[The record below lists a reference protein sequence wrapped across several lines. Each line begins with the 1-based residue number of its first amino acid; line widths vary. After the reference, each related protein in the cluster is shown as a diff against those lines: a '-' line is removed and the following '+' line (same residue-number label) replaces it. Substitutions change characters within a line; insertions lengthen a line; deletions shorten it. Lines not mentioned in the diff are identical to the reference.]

1 MSSSRTTG
9 SVEPPETA
17 IWQEVEFGSYRADLP
32 LWAELAKTRG
42 EPVLELGAGAG
53 RVALQLAA
61 GAGGTET
68 IAIDRDRELAA
79 ELERRA
85 EQAGT
90 PLTVLVADLAAP
102 AGIALPSPPRL
113 AIAPLHVLQELAG
126 SERRALLGA
135 LAELL
140 APGALLA
147 ATLVDESTLLSE
159 GLAPDKILPDL
170 REIGDWVYSSEPLWV
185 QVNERAM
192 KVRRLRERV
201 SPDGEMERM
210 VHDELLER
218 VSPEQLE
225 EEMREAGLH
234 PAGRRAIEAG
244 ANEAD
249 SVAVLA
255 EVR

>member
-1 MSSSRTTG
+1 MSVSREAR
-9 SVEPPETA
+9 VPEAA
-17 IWQEVEFGSYRADLP
+17 IWQEVEFGTYRADLP
-32 LWAELAKTRG
+32 LWAELAEARG
-42 EPVLELGAGAG
+42 GPVLELGAGAG
-53 RVALQLAA
+53 RVSLQLAA
-61 GAGGTET
+61 DGTEM
-68 IAIDRDRELAA
+68 IAVDRDPELA
-79 ELERRA
+79 
-85 EQAGT
+85 GT
-90 PLTVLVADLAAP
+90 LLTVLVADLAAP
-102 AGIALPSPPRL
+102 GGIALPSPPRL
-113 AIAPLHVLQELAG
+113 AIAPLHVLQELEG
-126 SERRALLGA
+126 DERRALLSA
-135 LAELL
+135 LAELI

-170 REIGDWVYSSEPLWV
+170 REIEDWVYSSEPLWV
-185 QVNERAM
+185 QVSERTM
-192 KVRRLRERV
+192 RVRRLRERV
-201 SPDGEMERM
+201 SPDGEMERA

-255 EVR
+255 EAR

>member
-1 MSSSRTTG
+1 MSSSRTTR
-9 SVEPPETA
+9 SVDSPEAA

-32 LWAELAKTRG
+32 LW
-42 EPVLELGAGAG
+42 V
-53 RVALQLAA
+53 
-61 GAGGTET
+61 
-68 IAIDRDRELAA
+68 ELAA

-85 EQAGT
+85 ERAGT
-90 PLTVLVADLAAP
+90 PLTVVVADMAATG
-102 AGIALPSPPRL
+102 GITLPSPPRL
-113 AIAPLHVLQELAG
+113 AIAPLHVLQELEG
-126 SERRALLGA
+126 NDRRALLRS

-140 APGALLA
+140 APEALLA

-185 QVNERAM
+185 QVGERTM
-192 KVRRLRERV
+192 RVRRLRERV
-201 SPDGEMERM
+201 SPDGEMERV

-225 EEMREAGLH
+225 EELREAGLH

-249 SVAVLA
+249 SVVVLA
-255 EVR
+255 EAR

>member
-1 MSSSRTTG
+1 MSVS
-9 SVEPPETA
+9 PETHVPEAA

-32 LWAELAKTRG
+32 LWAELAKARG
-42 EPVLELGAGAG
+42 GPVLELGAGAG
-53 RVALQLAA
+53 RVALHLATD
-61 GAGGTET
+61 GTEM
-68 IAIDRDRELAA
+68 IAVDRDPELAA

-85 EQAGT
+85 ERAGT
-90 PLTVLVADLAAP
+90 PVTVLVTDLAAP
-102 AGIALPSPPRL
+102 TDLTLPAPPRL
-113 AIAPLHVLQELAG
+113 TIAPLHLLQELMRK
-126 SERRALLGA
+126 ERVALLKA
-135 LAELL
+135 LAGLL

-185 QVNERAM
+185 QVGERTM
-192 KVRRLRERV
+192 RVRRLRERV
-201 SPDGEMERM
+201 SPDGESERV
-210 VHDELLER
+210 VHDEVLER

-225 EEMREAGLH
+225 EEMQETGLY

-244 ANEAD
+244 TNEAD
-249 SVAVLA
+249 SVVVLA

>member
-1 MSSSRTTG
+1 MSSSRATR
-9 SVEPPETA
+9 SVNPAEAA

-32 LWAELAKTRG
+32 LWAELAEARG
-42 EPVLELGAGAG
+42 GPVLELGAGAG

-61 GAGGTET
+61 DGTEM
-68 IAIDRDRELAA
+68 IAVDRDHELAA

-85 EQAGT
+85 ERAGT

-102 AGIALPSPPRL
+102 GGIALPSPPRL
-113 AIAPLHVLQELAG
+113 AIAPLHVLQELG
-126 SERRALLGA
+126 GDERRALLRA

-185 QVNERAM
+185 QVSERTM
-192 KVRRLRERV
+192 RVRRLRERV
-201 SPDGEMERM
+201 SPEGEMERV

-218 VSPEQLE
+218 VSPERLE
-225 EEMREAGLH
+225 EEMRKAGLN

-249 SVAVLA
+249 SVVVLA
-255 EVR
+255 EAR

>member
-1 MSSSRTTG
+1 MS
-9 SVEPPETA
+9 PPHKTDAIELPEAA

-32 LWAELAKTRG
+32 LWAELAEARG
-42 EPVLELGAGAG
+42 GPVLELGAGAG
-53 RVALQLAA
+53 RVALRLAA
-61 GAGGTET
+61 DGTEM
-68 IAIDRDRELAA
+68 IAVDRDSELAA
-79 ELERRA
+79 DLERRA

-102 AGIALPSPPRL
+102 GGITLSSRPRL
-113 AIAPLHVLQELAG
+113 AIAPLHVLQELAEG
-126 SERRALLGA
+126 ERRALLGA

-185 QVNERAM
+185 QVGERTM
-192 KVRRLRERV
+192 RVRRLRERV
-201 SPDGEMERM
+201 SPDGEMERV

-218 VSPEQLE
+218 VSPELME
-225 EEMREAGLH
+225 EEIREAGLR

-249 SVAVLA
+249 SVVVLA
-255 EVR
+255 EAR

>member
-1 MSSSRTTG
+1 MSVSREAD
-9 SVEPPETA
+9 VPAAA

-32 LWAELAKTRG
+32 LWTELAEAHG
-42 EPVLELGAGAG
+42 GPVLELGAGAG
-53 RVALQLAA
+53 RVALELAST
-61 GAGGTET
+61 GTEM
-68 IAIDRDRELAA
+68 IAVDRDPELAA

-85 EQAGT
+85 ERAGA

-102 AGIALPSPPRL
+102 GGITLPSPPRL
-113 AIAPLHVLQELAG
+113 AIAPLHVLQELEG
-126 SERRALLGA
+126 NKRRALLRA
-135 LAELL
+135 LAALL

-159 GLAPDKILPDL
+159 GLAPDKILPDF

-185 QVNERAM
+185 QVGERTM
-192 KVRRLRERV
+192 RVRRLRERV

-218 VSPEQLE
+218 LSPDQLE
-225 EEMREAGLH
+225 EEAREAGLY
-234 PAGRRAIEAG
+234 PAGRRSIEAG

-249 SVAVLA
+249 SVVVLA

>member
-1 MSSSRTTG
+1 MSPSRATR
-9 SVEPPETA
+9 SVNPPEAA

-32 LWAELAKTRG
+32 LWAELAAARG
-42 EPVLELGAGAG
+42 GPVLELGAGAG

-61 GAGGTET
+61 DGTEM
-68 IAIDRDRELAA
+68 IAVDRDHELAA

-85 EQAGT
+85 ERAGT

-102 AGIALPSPPRL
+102 GGIALPSPPRL
-113 AIAPLHVLQELAG
+113 AIAPLHVLQELG
-126 SERRALLGA
+126 GDERRALLRA

-185 QVNERAM
+185 QVSERTM
-192 KVRRLRERV
+192 RVRRLRERV
-201 SPDGEMERM
+201 SPEGEMERD

-218 VSPEQLE
+218 VSPERLE
-225 EEMREAGLH
+225 EEMRKAGLN
-234 PAGRRAIEAG
+234 PAGRRAVEAG

-249 SVAVLA
+249 SVVVLA
-255 EVR
+255 EAR

>member
-1 MSSSRTTG
+1 MSSSRATR
-9 SVEPPETA
+9 SVNPPEAA

-32 LWAELAKTRG
+32 LWAELAEARG
-42 EPVLELGAGAG
+42 GPVLELGAGAG

-61 GAGGTET
+61 DGTEA
-68 IAIDRDRELAA
+68 IAVDRDHELVA

-90 PLTVLVADLAAP
+90 PLTVLVADLTAP
-102 AGIALPSPPRL
+102 GGITLPSPPRL

-126 SERRALLGA
+126 SERRALLSA

-147 ATLVDESTLLSE
+147 ATVVDESTLLSE
-159 GLAPDKILPDL
+159 GLAPDRILPDL

-185 QVNERAM
+185 QVSERAIR
-192 KVRRLRERV
+192 VRRLRERV
-201 SPDGEMERM
+201 SPDGEMERV
-210 VHDELLER
+210 VHDDVLKR

-225 EEMREAGLH
+225 EEIRESGLH

-249 SVAVLA
+249 SVVVLA
-255 EVR
+255 EAR

>member
-1 MSSSRTTG
+1 MSTSRTTR
-9 SVEPPETA
+9 SMKPPEPA

-32 LWAELAKTRG
+32 LWAELAAAYG
-42 EPVLELGAGAG
+42 GPVLELGAGAG

-61 GAGGTET
+61 NGTEM
-68 IAIDRDRELAA
+68 IAVDRDPELAA

-85 EQAGT
+85 EGAGT
-90 PLTVLVADLAAP
+90 SLTIVVADLAAP
-102 AGIALPSPPRL
+102 GGITLPSPPRL
-113 AIAPLHVLQELAG
+113 AIAPLHVLQELQ
-126 SERRALLGA
+126 ENDRPALLRS
-135 LAELL
+135 LADLL
-140 APGALLA
+140 APGAALA
-147 ATLVDESTLLSE
+147 ATVVDESTLLSE

-185 QVNERAM
+185 QVGERTM
-192 KVRRLRERV
+192 RVRRLRERV
-201 SPDGEMERM
+201 SPDGEMERV

-249 SVAVLA
+249 SVVVLA
-255 EVR
+255 EAQ